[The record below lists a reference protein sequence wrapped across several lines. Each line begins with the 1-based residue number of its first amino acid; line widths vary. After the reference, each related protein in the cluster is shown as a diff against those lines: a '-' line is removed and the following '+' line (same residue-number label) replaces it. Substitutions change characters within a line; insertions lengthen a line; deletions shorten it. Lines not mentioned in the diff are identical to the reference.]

1 VERATI
7 MVILGRARSR
17 RSEAYRAILFVCC
30 VSITGAGLAQ
40 TTPELPNA
48 PEPHLQR
55 TPSDQKPPDNTQEGT
70 AEKTKKVTVE
80 AAQATIHMGEVAVV
94 HARNWE
100 SRWLTGVYISQGQ
113 TPQPLTFAERRD
125 LYLQQTLTTPG
136 AYAKRM
142 FAAGVDQLRDNPPQ
156 WDDGWA
162 GYAERLASREGQ
174 FISANTLAML
184 GNAAL
189 KYEPRYEQ
197 CSCRGFWRRSGHAIV
212 RNFVTYNQS
221 EQKLRPQLGLYA
233 GALGGGMISAA
244 WKSNP
249 HNVFVEGALG
259 MAGQAGYGALWNF
272 FLEFYSDF
280 NRKIGARTVPSPG
293 P

>member
-1 VERATI
+1 ME
-7 MVILGRARSR
+7 ILGKARSR
-17 RSEAYRAILFVCC
+17 RFEAYRGILLVCLL
-30 VSITGAGLAQ
+30 SMAGAGLGQ
-40 TTPELPNA
+40 TIQPLPQA
-48 PEPHLQR
+48 PEPNSQPQ
-55 TPSDQKPPDNTQEGT
+55 TPGDQKPPDNGNEGT
-70 AEKTKKVTVE
+70 AEKTKKMTVE
-80 AAQATIHMGEVAVV
+80 AAQATVRMGEAAMVR
-94 HARNWE
+94 ARDWE
-100 SRWLTGVYISQGQ
+100 SRWLTGVYVSQGE
-113 TPQPLTFAERRD
+113 TMEPLTFAQRRD

-189 KYEPRYEQ
+189 KYEPRYDQ
-197 CSCRGFWRRSGHAIV
+197 CGCSGFWRRSRHAIV
-212 RNFVTYNQS
+212 RNFVTYNRS
-221 EQKLRPQLGLYA
+221 EQQLRPQLGLYA
-233 GALGGGMISAA
+233 GAFGGGMISTA
-244 WKSNP
+244 WKPDP

-272 FLEFYSDF
+272 FLEFYSDV
-280 NRKIGARTVPSPG
+280 NRKLGARTVASPR

>member
-1 VERATI
+1 
-7 MVILGRARSR
+7 MQILGKARFR
-17 RSEAYRAILFVCC
+17 RFEAYRGILFVCLL
-30 VSITGAGLAQ
+30 SMAGAGRGQ
-40 TTPELPNA
+40 TTQQLPNA
-48 PEPHLQR
+48 PAPSSPQTAGDQR
-55 TPSDQKPPDNTQEGT
+55 PPDNTNEGT
-70 AEKTKKVTVE
+70 AEKTKKMTVE
-80 AAQATIHMGEVAVV
+80 AAQATVRMGEAAVV
-94 HARNWE
+94 RARNWE

-113 TPQPLTFAERRD
+113 VIQPLTFAQRRD

-142 FAAGVDQLRDNPPQ
+142 FAAGVDQMRDNPPQ
-156 WDDGWA
+156 WDGGWA
-162 GYAERLASREGQ
+162 GYGERFASREGQ

-189 KYEPRYEQ
+189 KYEPRYDQ
-197 CSCRGFWRRSGHAIV
+197 CSCSGFWRRSRHAIL

-221 EQKLRPQLGLYA
+221 EQQLRPQLGLYA
-233 GALGGGMISAA
+233 GAFGGGMISTA
-244 WKSNP
+244 WKPDP

-272 FLEFYSDF
+272 FLEFYRDI
-280 NRKIGARTVPSPG
+280 NRKIGGRRAASPR

>member
-1 VERATI
+1 MESFEK
-7 MVILGRARSR
+7 ARSR
-17 RSEAYRAILFVCC
+17 RFEAYRVILFVCC
-30 VSITGAGLAQ
+30 LSMAGAGLSQ
-40 TTPELPNA
+40 TTPQLPKA
-48 PEPHLQR
+48 PEPNSQPP
-55 TPSDQKPPDNTQEGT
+55 TPSDHKPPDNSNEGT
-70 AEKTKKVTVE
+70 AEKTKRMTVE
-80 AAQATIHMGEVAVV
+80 AAQATVHVGEAAMV

-113 TPQPLTFAERRD
+113 IMQPLTFAERRD
-125 LYLQQTLTTPG
+125 LYLQQTLSTPG

-162 GYAERLASREGQ
+162 GYAERFASREGQ

-189 KYEPRYEQ
+189 KYESRYEQ
-197 CSCRGFWRRSGHAIV
+197 CRCSGFWRRARHAMV

-221 EQKLRPQLGLYA
+221 EQQLRPQLGLYA
-233 GALGGGMISAA
+233 GALGGGMISTA
-244 WKSNP
+244 WKPHP
-249 HNVFVEGALG
+249 HNVFVAGALG

-280 NRKIGARTVPSPG
+280 NRKIGARTAPSPEQ
-293 P
+293 

>member
-1 VERATI
+1 ME
-7 MVILGRARSR
+7 ILGKARSR
-17 RSEAYRAILFVCC
+17 RFEACRVILWVCLL
-30 VSITGAGLAQ
+30 SLAGAGLGQ
-40 TTPELPNA
+40 TTQQPNA
-48 PEPHLQR
+48 PEPSSQPQ
-55 TPSDQKPPDNTQEGT
+55 TPADHQPPDSTSEGP
-70 AEKTKKVTVE
+70 AEKTKRMTLE
-80 AAQATIHMGEVAVV
+80 AAQATVHMGEAAMV

-100 SRWLTGVYISQGQ
+100 SRWLTGVYVSQGQ
-113 TPQPLTFAERRD
+113 TMQPLTFAQRRE

-142 FAAGVDQLRDNPPQ
+142 FSAGVDQLRDNPPQ

-162 GYAERLASREGQ
+162 GYAERFASREGQ

-189 KYEPRYEQ
+189 KYEPRYDQ
-197 CSCRGFWRRSGHAIV
+197 CSCRGFWRRSRHAVV

-221 EQKLRPQLGLYA
+221 EQQLRPQLGLYA
-233 GALGGGMISAA
+233 GAFGGGMIASA
-244 WKSNP
+244 WKPNP

-272 FLEFYSDF
+272 FLEFYSDV
-280 NRKIGARTVPSPG
+280 NRKIGGRKGTTPRQ
-293 P
+293 

>member
-1 VERATI
+1 ME
-7 MVILGRARSR
+7 ILGKARSR
-17 RSEAYRAILFVCC
+17 RFEAYRGILLVCFL
-30 VSITGAGLAQ
+30 SMAGAGLGQ
-40 TTPELPNA
+40 TTQPHA
-48 PEPHLQR
+48 PEPNSQ
-55 TPSDQKPPDNTQEGT
+55 PQAPADQKPPDNTNEGT
-70 AEKTKKVTVE
+70 AEKTKKMTVQ
-80 AAQATIHMGEVAVV
+80 AAQATVRMGEAAMVR
-94 HARNWE
+94 ARNWE

-113 TPQPLTFAERRD
+113 TIEPLTFAQRRD

-162 GYAERLASREGQ
+162 GYAERFASREGQ

-189 KYEPRYEQ
+189 KYEPRYDQ
-197 CSCRGFWRRSGHAIV
+197 CSCSGFWRRSRHAIV
-212 RNFVTYNQS
+212 RNFVTYNRS
-221 EQKLRPQLGLYA
+221 EQQLRPQLGLYA
-233 GALGGGMISAA
+233 GAFGGGMISTA
-244 WKSNP
+244 WKPEP

-272 FLEFYSDF
+272 FLEFYSDI
-280 NRKIGARTVPSPG
+280 NRKIGARTVASPR